1 MNKASDCLIF
11 VAFTLLF
18 LFPQIGLA
26 YENTIV
32 IPVDEDDDYE
42 YGLYQTHDNATGKNR
57 SGSYIYQKPEEERE
71 EPDDI
76 YFKEKWDEMLEDSGM
91 GRKERRRERDRE

>member
-18 LFPQIGLA
+18 LFPQIGPA
-26 YENTIV
+26 YETTFV
-32 IPVDEDDDYE
+32 TPVGEDDDHE
-42 YGLYQTHDNATGKNR
+42 YGIYQTHDNETGERR
-57 SGSYIYQKPEEERE
+57 SGSYIYQKPEKRE

-76 YFKEKWDEMLEDSGM
+76 YFKEKWDEMLEEYGM
-91 GRKERRRERDRE
+91 EGLKEDD

>member
-26 YENTIV
+26 YENTLV
-32 IPVDEDDDYE
+32 IPSFEDDDYE
-42 YGLYQTHDNATGKNR
+42 YGVYQTHDNETGENK
-57 SGSYIYQKPEEERE
+57 SGSYIYQKPEKKRE
-71 EPDDI
+71 EPDDS
-76 YFKEKWDEMLEDSGM
+76 YFREKWEEMLEEYEMEGM
-91 GRKERRRERDRE
+91 GDWE

>member
-26 YENTIV
+26 HENTFV
-32 IPVDEDDDYE
+32 FPVDEDDDYE
-42 YGLYQTHDNATGKNR
+42 YGVYQTHDNETGQNET
-57 SGSYIYQKPEEERE
+57 GTYIYKKPDIQE
-71 EPDDI
+71 EPEDT
-76 YFKEKWDEMLEDSGM
+76 YLEEKWDEMMEEYGLEGL
-91 GRKERRRERDRE
+91 KEDD